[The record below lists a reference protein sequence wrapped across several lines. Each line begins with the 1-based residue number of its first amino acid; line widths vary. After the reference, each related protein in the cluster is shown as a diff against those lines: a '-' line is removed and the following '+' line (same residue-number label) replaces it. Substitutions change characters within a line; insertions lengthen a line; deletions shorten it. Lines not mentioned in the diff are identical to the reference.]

1 MKKLF
6 FVTLLIQFNFIQSD
20 YSVHPRADFVVNELV
35 NSHGFDEKEVLDVLK
50 NAKKQQTIIDRISTP
65 AEFTITWDAYKNIFI
80 EEKRIKNGKKF
91 IEDNLPALKKAE
103 EEFGVPKEI
112 ITAILGVE
120 TRYGNIQGKDRVL
133 DSLTT
138 LGFDYPRRAEFF
150 RNELIKFFILTRENN
165 LDIYSVK
172 GSYAGAMGYG
182 QFISSSYLAYA
193 IDYDG
198 DSYADLFGSKED
210 AIGSIANYLS
220 IHGWNAEADIVLK
233 IDHNNVRKPYNL
245 DGKFIPVKLEQGED
259 IFYEIQN
266 GDTLSQIALDN
277 DVRLS
282 ELMKLNDI
290 KDKDVLM
297 VGNKIKINKKSNT
310 YFIGTENFVA
320 ITKYNYSHFY
330 AMVVYNLARE
340 LGL

>member
-1 MKKLF
+1 M
-6 FVTLLIQFNFIQSD
+6 
-20 YSVHPRADFVVNELV
+20 
-35 NSHGFDEKEVLDVLK
+35 
-50 NAKKQQTIIDRISTP
+50 
-65 AEFTITWDAYKNIFI
+65 
-80 EEKRIKNGKKF
+80 
-91 IEDNLPALKKAE
+91 
-103 EEFGVPKEI
+103 
-112 ITAILGVE
+112 GVE

-245 DGKFIPVKLEQGED
+245 DGKFIPVKLEQGDD

-290 KDKDVLM
+290 KDQDVLM
-297 VGNKIKINKKSNT
+297 AGNKIKIYKKSNT

>member
-1 MKKLF
+1 M
-6 FVTLLIQFNFIQSD
+6 
-20 YSVHPRADFVVNELV
+20 
-35 NSHGFDEKEVLDVLK
+35 
-50 NAKKQQTIIDRISTP
+50 
-65 AEFTITWDAYKNIFI
+65 
-80 EEKRIKNGKKF
+80 
-91 IEDNLPALKKAE
+91 
-103 EEFGVPKEI
+103 
-112 ITAILGVE
+112 GVE

-150 RNELIKFFILTRENN
+150 RDELIKFFILTRENN

-193 IDYDG
+193 VDYDG
-198 DSYADLFGSKED
+198 DSFADLFGSKKD

-220 IHGWNAEADIVLK
+220 IHGWNADADIVLE
-233 IDHNNVRKPYNL
+233 IEHNNVRRPYSL
-245 DGKFIPVKLEQGED
+245 EGKFIPVKLEQGED
-259 IFYEIQN
+259 LFYKIQS
-266 GDTLSQIALDN
+266 GDTLSEIALMN
-277 DVRLS
+277 NISLS
-282 ELMKLNDI
+282 KLMEMNDI
-290 KDKDVLM
+290 KDKDTLIA
-297 VGNKIKINKKSNT
+297 GKKIRINKKSNKD
-310 YFIGTENFVA
+310 FIGTENFVA

>member
-6 FVTLLIQFNFIQSD
+6 LIIFLIQFNFIQSD
-20 YSVHPRADFVVNELV
+20 YSTHPRAEYVVNELV
-35 NSHGFDEKEVLDVLK
+35 NSYDFDEEQIISVLK
-50 NAKKQQTIIDRISTP
+50 NAKKQQSIIKRISTP
-65 AEFTITWDAYKNIFI
+65 AEFTITWDKYRKLFI
-80 EEKRIKNGKKF
+80 EEKRIKNGKSF
-91 IEDNLPALKKAE
+91 IKDNLATLERAE
-103 EEFGVPKEI
+103 REFGVPKEI

-120 TRYGNIQGKDRVL
+120 TRYGSIQGKDRVL

-150 RNELIKFFILTRENN
+150 RDELIKFFILTRENN
-165 LDIYSVK
+165 LDIFSVK

-198 DSYADLFGSKED
+198 DNYVDLFDSKKD

-220 IHGWNAEADIVLK
+220 IHGWNAEADIVLE
-233 IDHNNVRKPYNL
+233 IDHNNVRKPISL
-245 DGKFIPVKLEQGED
+245 SGKFIPVKLEQGED
-259 IFYEIQN
+259 TFYNTQS

-277 DVRLS
+277 DVSLS

-290 KDKDVLM
+290 KNKDILIA
-297 VGNKIKINKKSNT
+297 GEKIRINKKRNK

>member
-1 MKKLF
+1 M
-6 FVTLLIQFNFIQSD
+6 
-20 YSVHPRADFVVNELV
+20 
-35 NSHGFDEKEVLDVLK
+35 
-50 NAKKQQTIIDRISTP
+50 
-65 AEFTITWDAYKNIFI
+65 
-80 EEKRIKNGKKF
+80 
-91 IEDNLPALKKAE
+91 
-103 EEFGVPKEI
+103 
-112 ITAILGVE
+112 
-120 TRYGNIQGKDRVL
+120 
-133 DSLTT
+133 
-138 LGFDYPRRAEFF
+138 
-150 RNELIKFFILTRENN
+150 
-165 LDIYSVK
+165 
-172 GSYAGAMGYG
+172 
-182 QFISSSYLAYA
+182 
-193 IDYDG
+193 DG
-198 DSYADLFGSKED
+198 MQR
-210 AIGSIANYLS
+210 
-220 IHGWNAEADIVLK
+220 HIVLK

-245 DGKFIPVKLEQGED
+245 DGKFIPVKLEQGDD

>member
-1 MKKLF
+1 M
-6 FVTLLIQFNFIQSD
+6 
-20 YSVHPRADFVVNELV
+20 
-35 NSHGFDEKEVLDVLK
+35 
-50 NAKKQQTIIDRISTP
+50 
-65 AEFTITWDAYKNIFI
+65 
-80 EEKRIKNGKKF
+80 
-91 IEDNLPALKKAE
+91 
-103 EEFGVPKEI
+103 
-112 ITAILGVE
+112 GVE

-290 KDKDVLM
+290 KDKDELM
-297 VGNKIKINKKSNT
+297 AGKKIKINKKSNT